1 MAVKRK
7 NITGIFAPK
16 NRKFLIAGGV
26 AAIAGIYLLA
36 GDKIK
41 DLFKK
46 DTSNQL
52 DIPTPDA
59 VIAPAPDPVIINK
72 PILTPGNGTDG
83 LDPDKRLR
91 KGVKGDEV
99 KRIQIIANY
108 LANLFYTKKIGDVK
122 VNGKNYGSVTFP
134 IATDGNFGENTNKA
148 VILIRGK
155 NYLDAGYTT
164 LDKMRYEYA
173 YWSGY
178 YGKDFPDSLRSS
190 SRYARYSDAYK
201 TGKIDAQKK

>member
-1 MAVKRK
+1 
-7 NITGIFAPK
+7 
-16 NRKFLIAGGV
+16 
-26 AAIAGIYLLA
+26 
-36 GDKIK
+36 
-41 DLFKK
+41 
-46 DTSNQL
+46 
-52 DIPTPDA
+52 
-59 VIAPAPDPVIINK
+59 
-72 PILTPGNGTDG
+72 

-108 LANLFYTKKIGDVK
+108 LANLFGKKNANVK
-122 VNGKNYGSVTFP
+122 VDGKDYGIVTFP
-134 IATDGNFGENTNKA
+134 LATDGNFGENTHKA
-148 VILIRGK
+148 MILLRGK

-164 LDKMRYEYA
+164 LDKLRYEYA

-201 TGKIDAQKK
+201 TGKIDAQK

>member
-7 NITGIFAPK
+7 NTTGILAPK

-46 DTSNQL
+46 DTSDQL
-52 DIPTPDA
+52 DILTPNA
-59 VIAPAPDPVIINK
+59 VIAPGPSPVIISQ
-72 PILTPGNGTDG
+72 PIVTPGSGTDG

-108 LANLFYTKKIGDVK
+108 LANLFGKKSASVQ
-122 VNGKNYGSVTFP
+122 VNGKNYGTVNFP
-134 IATDGNFGENTNKA
+134 IATDGDFGENTNKA
-148 VILIRGK
+148 IILIRGK

-164 LDKMRYEYA
+164 LDKNA
-173 YWSGY
+173 
-178 YGKDFPDSLRSS
+178 L
-190 SRYARYSDAYK
+190 
-201 TGKIDAQKK
+201 

>member
-7 NITGIFAPK
+7 NTTGILAPK

-46 DTSNQL
+46 NTSNQL
-52 DIPTPDA
+52 DILTPNA
-59 VIAPAPDPVIINK
+59 VIAPGPSPVIISQ
-72 PILTPGNGTDG
+72 PIVTPGSGTDG

-108 LANLFYTKKIGDVK
+108 LANLFGKKSASVQ
-122 VNGKNYGSVTFP
+122 VNGKNYGTVNFP
-134 IATDGNFGENTNKA
+134 IATDGDFGENTNKA
-148 VILIRGK
+148 IILIRGK

-164 LDKMRYEYA
+164 LDKMRFEYA

-201 TGKIDAQKK
+201 TGKIDAQK

>member
-7 NITGIFAPK
+7 NTTGILAPK

-46 DTSNQL
+46 DTSDQL
-52 DIPTPDA
+52 DILTPNA
-59 VIAPAPDPVIINK
+59 VIAPAPSPVIISQ
-72 PILTPGNGTDG
+72 PIVTPGSGTDG

-108 LANLFYTKKIGDVK
+108 LANLFGKKSASVE
-122 VNGKNYGSVTFP
+122 VNGKNYGTVNFP
-134 IATDGNFGENTNKA
+134 LQTDGNFGENTHKA
-148 VILIRGK
+148 IILIRGK

-164 LDKMRYEYA
+164 LDKMRFEYA

-190 SRYARYSDAYK
+190 SRFQRYSDAYK
-201 TGKIDAQKK
+201 TGKIDAQK

>member
-7 NITGIFAPK
+7 NTTGIFAPK

-46 DTSNQL
+46 DTSDEMNTPM
-52 DIPTPDA
+52 PT
-59 VIAPAPDPVIINK
+59 IAPLPDPVIINRT
-72 PILTPGNGTDG
+72 IVTPGSNNDG
-83 LDPDKRLR
+83 LDPDKQLR

-108 LANLFYTKKIGDVK
+108 LANLFGVTTLDVK
-122 VNGKNYGSVTFP
+122 ANGKNFGSVTFP
-134 IATDGNFGENTNKA
+134 LQTDGDFGENTHKA
-148 VILIRGK
+148 IILIRGK

-164 LDKMRYEYA
+164 LDKMRFEYA

-190 SRYARYSDAYK
+190 LRFQRYSDAYK
-201 TGKIDAQKK
+201 TGKIDAQK

>member
-7 NITGIFAPK
+7 TTTGLLAPK

-26 AAIAGIYLLA
+26 AAIAGIYFLA

-41 DLFKK
+41 SLFKK
-46 DTSNQL
+46 DTIDQMNTP
-52 DIPTPDA
+52 ITPTPD
-59 VIAPAPDPVIINK
+59 PIINQ
-72 PILTPGNGTDG
+72 PILTPGTGTDG

-91 KGVKGDEV
+91 KGVKGEEV

-108 LANLFYTKKIGDVK
+108 LANLFGKKNANVK
-122 VNGKNYGSVTFP
+122 VDGKDYGIVTFP
-134 IATDGNFGENTNKA
+134 LATDGNFGENTHKA
-148 VILIRGK
+148 MILLRGK

-164 LDKMRYEYA
+164 LDKLRYEYA

-190 SRYARYSDAYK
+190 LRYARYSDAYK
-201 TGKIDAQKK
+201 TGKIDAQK

>member
-7 NITGIFAPK
+7 TTTGLLAPK

-26 AAIAGIYLLA
+26 AAIAGIYFLA

-41 DLFKK
+41 SLFKK
-46 DTSNQL
+46 DTIDQMNTP
-52 DIPTPDA
+52 ITPTPD
-59 VIAPAPDPVIINK
+59 PIINQ
-72 PILTPGNGTDG
+72 PILTPGTGTDG

-91 KGVKGDEV
+91 KGVKGEEV

-108 LANLFYTKKIGDVK
+108 LANLFGKKNANVK
-122 VNGKNYGSVTFP
+122 VDGKDYGIVTFP
-134 IATDGNFGENTNKA
+134 LATDGNFGENTHKA
-148 VILIRGK
+148 MILLRGK

-164 LDKMRYEYA
+164 LDKLRYEYA

-178 YGKDFPDSLRSS
+178 YGKDFPNSLRSS
-190 SRYARYSDAYK
+190 SRFQRYSDAYK
-201 TGKIDAQKK
+201 TGKIDAQK

>member
-7 NITGIFAPK
+7 TTTGLLAPK

-26 AAIAGIYLLA
+26 AAIAGIYFLA

-41 DLFKK
+41 SLFKK
-46 DTSNQL
+46 DTIDQMNTP
-52 DIPTPDA
+52 ITPTPD
-59 VIAPAPDPVIINK
+59 PIINQ
-72 PILTPGNGTDG
+72 PILTPGTGTDG

-91 KGVKGDEV
+91 KGVKGEEV

-108 LANLFYTKKIGDVK
+108 LANLFGKKNANVK
-122 VNGKNYGSVTFP
+122 VDGKDYGIVTFP
-134 IATDGNFGENTNKA
+134 LATDGNFGENTHKA
-148 VILIRGK
+148 MILLRGK

-164 LDKMRYEYA
+164 LDKLRYEYA

-190 SRYARYSDAYK
+190 LRYQRYSDAYK
-201 TGKIDAQKK
+201 TGKIDAQK

>member
-7 NITGIFAPK
+7 TTTGLLAPK

-26 AAIAGIYLLA
+26 AAIAGIYFLA

-41 DLFKK
+41 SLFKK
-46 DTSNQL
+46 DTSDQMN
-52 DIPTPDA
+52 TP
-59 VIAPAPDPVIINK
+59 IAPAPDPVIINQ
-72 PILTPGNGTDG
+72 PILTPGTGTDG

-91 KGVKGDEV
+91 KGVKGEEV

-108 LANLFYTKKIGDVK
+108 LANLFGKKNANVK
-122 VNGKNYGSVTFP
+122 VDGKDYGIVAFP
-134 IATDGNFGENTNKA
+134 LATDGNFGENTHKA
-148 VILIRGK
+148 MILLRGK

-164 LDKMRYEYA
+164 LDKLRYEYA

-178 YGKDFPDSLRSS
+178 YGKDFPSSLTSS
-190 SRYARYSDAYK
+190 SRFQRYLDAYK

>member
-1 MAVKRK
+1 MAVQRK
-7 NITGIFAPK
+7 NATGLLAPK
-16 NRKFLIAGGV
+16 NRKFLIAGGL
-26 AAIAGIYLLA
+26 AAIAGIYFLA

-41 DLFKK
+41 ELFTK
-46 DTSNQL
+46 DSSDQL
-52 DIPTPDA
+52 DIPTKDA
-59 VIAPAPDPVIINK
+59 VIAPAPDPIIINQ
-72 PILTPGNGTDG
+72 PILTPRTGTDG

-108 LANLFYTKKIGDVK
+108 LANLFGKKSANVE
-122 VNGKNYGSVTFP
+122 VNGKNYGTVNFP
-134 IATDGNFGENTNKA
+134 LQTDGDFGENTHKA
-148 VILIRGK
+148 IILIRGK

-164 LDKMRYEYA
+164 LDKMRFEYA

-190 SRYARYSDAYK
+190 SRFQRYSDAYK
-201 TGKIDAQKK
+201 TGKIDAQK

>member
-46 DTSNQL
+46 DTTDQL
-52 DIPTPDA
+52 NTPTPNP
-59 VIAPAPDPVIINK
+59 VIAPAPDPVIINQ
-72 PILTPGNGTDG
+72 PILTPGTGTDG

-108 LANLFYTKKIGDVK
+108 LANLFGVTTLDVK
-122 VNGKNYGSVTFP
+122 ANGKNFGSVTFP
-134 IATDGNFGENTNKA
+134 LTTDGDFGENTNKA

-164 LDKMRYEYA
+164 LDKMRFEYA

-178 YGKDFPDSLRSS
+178 YGKDFPDSLLSS
-190 SRYARYSDAYK
+190 SRFQRYSDAYK
-201 TGKIDAQKK
+201 TGKIDAQK